1 MRLKIELPVEYGPKL
16 WTMPAFKRNG
26 KITERVK
33 ASLENTLH
41 IYSGAAKIH
50 ARHTDNNPRNF
61 KVNAVS
67 IVGSC
72 AQSNRADSDID
83 YLLICPDVD
92 EGSANALKT
101 VMAYVLFCERNKNE
115 AIDVFIGKE
124 YKYPE
129 RASVDITSQVRD
141 LIGRCNYRLLQE

>member
-1 MRLKIELPVEYGPKL
+1 MKLEIELPVEYGSKL

-26 KITERVK
+26 KITERVR
-33 ASLENTLH
+33 ASLENTLY
-41 IYSGAAKIH
+41 IYSDVARIH
-50 ARHTDNNPRNF
+50 AKHTENNPRNF
-61 KVNAVS
+61 KVNSVS

-92 EGSANALKT
+92 ERSTDALKT
-101 VMAYVLFCERNKNE
+101 VMAYVLFCERSKNE

-124 YKYPE
+124 YRYPE
-129 RASVDITSQVRD
+129 RPTVDITSQVKS
-141 LIGRCNYRLLQE
+141 LIGRCNYNLLKK